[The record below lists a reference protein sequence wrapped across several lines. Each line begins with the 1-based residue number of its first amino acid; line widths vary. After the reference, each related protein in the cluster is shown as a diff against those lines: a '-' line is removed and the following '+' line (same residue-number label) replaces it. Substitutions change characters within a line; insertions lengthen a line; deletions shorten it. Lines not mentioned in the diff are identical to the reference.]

1 MDAQD
6 INPAPDRAR
15 NREIELIERACV
27 AMTDATGLEF
37 KFQPAPP
44 GQTGDTRETVFVQRK
59 GTQIA
64 RYRVQIREPLTLAAA
79 MATALEIG
87 GQKKKLLFIAKHVP
101 KNIAEQL
108 RAEGFQFIDTA
119 ANAYLDAGGLYVFI
133 AGGVVPKEDRQE
145 KRLPRKPRAFATAG
159 LKILFVLLCDPA
171 FANGLGTLREIGK
184 RAGVAL
190 GTVHQVIEDLKNLG
204 HLAVLPGG
212 DQRLRDRE
220 KLLLRWA
227 DHYPLQLRPKLNPR
241 RFTTA
246 DTDWWRNTDIVKYG
260 GCWGG
265 ETAAAL
271 LTDHLRPEIAT
282 IYATAMP
289 AQLIAERR
297 MRPDP
302 RGNVE
307 ILEKFWHFEDLD
319 HPAIVPP
326 LLAYADLLF
335 TGDGRNIEAA
345 AYLHEKYLARPGG

>member
-1 MDAQD
+1 MDAQGM
-6 INPAPDRAR
+6 NPVLDTAR
-15 NREIELIERACV
+15 NPEIELIERACV
-27 AMTDATGLEF
+27 AMTNVTGLEF
-37 KFQPAPP
+37 KLHLEPP
-44 GQTGDTRETVFVQRK
+44 DRTGDVRETVLVLRK
-59 GTQIA
+59 GTQVA
-64 RYRVQIREPLTLAAA
+64 RYRVQVREPLTPAAA
-79 MATALEIG
+79 RAAALAIG
-87 GQKKKLLFIAKHVP
+87 GQKKKLLFITRHIP
-101 KNIAEQL
+101 KNTAKQL
-108 RAEGFQFIDTA
+108 QAEGFQFIDTA
-119 ANAYLDAGGLYVFI
+119 ANAYLDAGGLYAFI

-145 KRLPRKPRAFATAG
+145 KRRPRKPRAFATAG
-159 LKILFVLLCDPA
+159 LKVVFALLCNPA
-171 FANGLGTLREIGK
+171 FARGLGTLREIGMG
-184 RAGVAL
+184 AGVAL

-204 HLAVLPGG
+204 YLAVLPGG
-212 DQRLRDRE
+212 GQRLRDRK

-246 DTDWWRNTDIVKYG
+246 DTDWWRNTDIAKYG

-345 AYLHEKYLARPGG
+345 AHLHEKYLARLVD